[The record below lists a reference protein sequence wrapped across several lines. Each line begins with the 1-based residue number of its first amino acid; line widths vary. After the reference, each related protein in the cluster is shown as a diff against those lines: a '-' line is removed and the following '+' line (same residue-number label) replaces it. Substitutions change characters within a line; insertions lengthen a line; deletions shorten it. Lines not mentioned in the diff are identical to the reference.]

1 MCIGFP
7 GIVISVDEVG
17 ATVDQEGRLRRA
29 STLLIPDIAPG
40 DHVFVAAGTIVERLD
55 PGEAD
60 LIRATLLEAA
70 ALVQAQ
76 VEAETEAVVRN
87 GGPA

>member
-1 MCIGFP
+1 MCVGFP
-7 GIVISVDEVG
+7 GTVVAVDEVG

-55 PGEAD
+55 PAEAE
-60 LIRATLLEAA
+60 LIRATLLEAIALEQAESETA
-70 ALVQAQ
+70 A
-76 VEAETEAVVRN
+76 RN
-87 GGPA
+87 GGLA

>member
-7 GIVISVDEVG
+7 GTVVAVDEFG

-40 DHVFVAAGTIVERLD
+40 DHVFVAAGSIVERLD
-55 PGEAD
+55 ANEAE
-60 LIRATLLEAA
+60 LIRATLLEAIA
-70 ALVQAQ
+70 PERA
-76 VEAETEAVVRN
+76 EAEASERN
-87 GGPA
+87 GGTA

>member
-7 GIVISVDEVG
+7 GTVITVDDAG
-17 ATVDQEGRLRRA
+17 ATVDQEGRVRRA

-40 DHVFVAAGTIVERLD
+40 DHVYVAAGAIVERLD
-55 PGEAD
+55 AAKAE
-60 LIRATLLEAA
+60 LIRATLLEAI
-70 ALVQAQ
+70 ALEQA
-76 VEAETEAVVRN
+76 EAETAARN

>member
-1 MCIGFP
+1 MCIAFP
-7 GIVISVDEVG
+7 GTVVAVDELG

-40 DHVFVAAGTIVERLD
+40 DHVFVAAGSIIQRLD
-55 PGEAD
+55 PDEAES
-60 LIRATLLEAA
+60 IRATLREAIA
-70 ALVQAQ
+70 RAQAGQ
-76 VEAETEAVVRN
+76 PGQAGPPRN

>member
-7 GIVISVDEVG
+7 GIVVSVDERG
-17 ATVDQEGRLRRA
+17 AAVDQDGRLRRA

-55 PGEAD
+55 PDEAE
-60 LIRATLLEAA
+60 LIRATLLEAI
-70 ALVQAQ
+70 ALE
-76 VEAETEAVVRN
+76 EAEAAATARD
-87 GGPA
+87 GGTA

>member
-1 MCIGFP
+1 MCVGFP
-7 GIVISVDEVG
+7 GTVIAVDEDG

-55 PGEAD
+55 PAEAE
-60 LIRATLLEAA
+60 LIRATLLEAIALEQAEADA
-70 ALVQAQ
+70 AA
-76 VEAETEAVVRN
+76 TGN
-87 GGPA
+87 GGLA

>member
-7 GIVISVDEVG
+7 GTVISVDEAG

-40 DHVFVAAGTIVERLD
+40 DHVFVAAGTIVERID
-55 PGEAD
+55 PEEAD
-60 LIRATLLEAA
+60 LIRATLLEAI
-70 ALVQAQ
+70 ALEQA
-76 VEAETEAVVRN
+76 EAETAA
-87 GGPA
+87 GKAGTA

>member
-7 GIVISVDEVG
+7 GTVVTVDESG

-40 DHVFVAAGTIVERLD
+40 DHVYVAAGSIVERLD
-55 PGEAD
+55 PDEAEE
-60 LIRATLLEAA
+60 IRATLLKAI
-70 ALVQAQ
+70 ALEWA
-76 VEAETEAVVRN
+76 EAEALARN
-87 GGPA
+87 GGTA